1 MEVNIPY
8 MDPMGYLRQIV
19 DVDRKQVCFFIGS
32 MRGRRYGTRSAS
44 YMKSVSTTEGY
55 N

>member
-1 MEVNIPY
+1 MVYLPTCTIQIKPMEVNIPY

-19 DVDRKQVCFFIGS
+19 DVDRKQVCFFHWQHEGS
-32 MRGRRYGTRSAS
+32 
-44 YMKSVSTTEGY
+44 KVW